1 MFEYKEMAKYYD
13 LFYYNKS
20 YEKEVN
26 FLENLIGNKG
36 KIVLDVGCGTGIH
49 MSLLEEK
56 GYHVDGLDL
65 NNGMLDI
72 AKNRV
77 NGNLYEGNLLD
88 YNINKTY
95 DVIISMFAVFN
106 HLKNYNEFEKGL
118 LHWYNHLSEDGILVI
133 DLHNGRSNG
142 KKENSY
148 KNYRRIMVWN
158 FDVKTFK
165 EHTDIT
171 YEIDGN
177 KYCDSH
183 EFLIYKIDK
192 IKNILD
198 RNKLKYQLYGNYSSN
213 EATNDSKN
221 IEIVIK
227 KRN

>member
-1 MFEYKEMAKYYD
+1 MWD
-13 LFYYNKS
+13 WHS
-20 YEKEVN
+20 YE
-26 FLENLIGNKG
+26 F
-36 KIVLDVGCGTGIH
+36 TGRKRL
-49 MSLLEEK
+49 SC
-56 GYHVDGLDL
+56 VDGLDL
-65 NNGMLDI
+65 NYGMLDI

-106 HLKNYNEFEKGL
+106 HLKNYDELEKGI
-118 LHWYNHLSEDGILVI
+118 LHWYNHLSEIGILVI
-133 DLHNGRSNG
+133 DLHNGRSSG
-142 KKENSY
+142 KKESLY
-148 KNYRRIMVWN
+148 KNYKRIMKWR
-158 FDVKTFK
+158 FDAKTFR

-183 EFLIYKIDK
+183 EFLIYKIEK

-198 RNKLKYQLYGNYSSN
+198 RNKLKYQLYENYSTN
-213 EATNDSKN
+213 EATNESKN

-227 KRN
+227 KGF

>member
-20 YEKEVN
+20 YEKEVK
-26 FLENLIGNKG
+26 FLEGFIGNRKS
-36 KIVLDVGCGTGIH
+36 ILDVGCGTGIH
-49 MSLLEEK
+49 MNLLEEK
-56 GYHVDGLDL
+56 GYYVDGLDL
-65 NNGMLDI
+65 NDEMLNI

-106 HLKNYNEFEKGL
+106 HLKNYNELERGI
-118 LHWYNHLSEDGILVI
+118 LHWYNHLGSNGILII

-142 KKENSY
+142 KKETLY
-148 KNYRRIMVWN
+148 KNHKRIMLWN
-158 FDVKTFK
+158 FDEKTFK

-171 YEIDGN
+171 YEVDGK

-198 RNKLKYQLYGNYSSN
+198 RNNLKYLLYENYSTK
-213 EATNDSKN
+213 EATDKSKN

-227 KRN
+227 KEN